1 MLSASIVLFLAVT
14 IYGQANFEDYFE
26 SVEDSSTS
34 VPTEVEITFSS
45 TNTVP
50 ASSTFSSSTTNV
62 PTSSTTN
69 VPTSS
74 TFLPFTSPTSEST
87 TTTNRPTLQTTTTT
101 TTTTSLPK
109 SQACNCDCEFFLEE
123 IARRLKKF
131 EKKMENNYATQTTSS
146 TTTTTASTTTTDKMD
161 RFLEDVFSEFDE
173 KTTTTPTTTTAPTT
187 TTDKMDRY
195 LEDVFSEFDE
205 NFDALPKRRSGG
217 RSRTRI
223 EDWEQLLAITISM
236 AAAGITVLLMV
247 CLFLCLQAKHGQDK
261 APSVEAATA
270 ATIEEDESPRIPL
283 AEPEDIPYA
292 DEECEEELEL
302 RPI

>member
-45 TNTVP
+45 TTTVP
-50 ASSTFSSSTTNV
+50 ASSTFS
-62 PTSSTTN
+62 SSTTN

-187 TTDKMDRY
+187 TTDKMDRF

-217 RSRTRI
+217 RSRTI
-223 EDWEQLLAITISM
+223 NEDWEQLLAITISM

-261 APSVEAATA
+261 APPVEAAR
-270 ATIEEDESPRIPL
+270 IEEDESPRIPL

-292 DEECEEELEL
+292 DEECEGELEL